1 MTLPQSQQKTPLY
14 KTIADEAKALWDD
27 PANLSI
33 REIARRLGTTDATV
47 GKAIAWW
54 HRSRGF
60 PVPTAKDR
68 RARLEARAKAL
79 FDDHVEIKEIART
92 LGYTPRGM
100 ALLLKKIFA
109 RAGETKPDG
118 RVNRSRQSKAN
129 RKPDAAA

>member
-1 MTLPQSQQKTPLY
+1 LTLPQSQQKTPLY

-54 HRSRGF
+54 HRSRGL
-60 PVPTAKDR
+60 PVPTVKDR
-68 RARLEARAKAL
+68 RARLEARARAL
-79 FDDHVEIKEIART
+79 FDDHVEIKEIARI
-92 LGYTPRGM
+92 LGYSTHGM
-100 ALLLKKIFA
+100 QLLLKKIFA
-109 RAGETKPDG
+109 RSGEVMPDG
-118 RVNRSRQSKAN
+118 RTNRHQSKAK